1 MSLKKSLF
9 QPLATK
15 RWLAVTI
22 TIQAQKS
29 DLKIVLL
36 PIDELKP
43 HEQGSPIYLELLKQE
58 ILKDQ
63 MLKYPII
70 ADEKTH
76 VILDGMHR
84 WLTLKSLGYSL
95 IPVILV
101 DAFQN
106 PKIRVGR
113 RRIHRYL
120 SNTDEEVPIQD
131 ILQAGTSGRL
141 MKPRSTRHFF
151 PFSKFQLIN
160 CPLNQLQ
167 KTRSQD
173 VSRYLATMTAKDCEL
188 AIKDWFDEIQ
198 EEVEFLEKRKKE
210 VEDEMREFT
219 RAINSNHYT
228 SKFNNLPTSKQN
240 S

>member
-1 MSLKKSLF
+1 
-9 QPLATK
+9 
-15 RWLAVTI
+15 VTI
-22 TIQAQKS
+22 TILAEKS
-29 DLKIVLL
+29 PLKIALL
-36 PIDELKP
+36 QIDELKP

-70 ADEKTH
+70 ADEKTR

-113 RRIHRYL
+113 RRIHRYINN
-120 SNTDEEVPIQD
+120 SDEEISIEEV
-131 ILQAGTSGRL
+131 LQAGTSGRL

-160 CPLNQLQ
+160 CPLDQLL
-167 KTRSQD
+167 KTKPRD
-173 VSRYLATMTAKDCEL
+173 VSRYLAKMTIKDCEL

-198 EEVEFLEKRKKE
+198 EELEFLAKRKKE
-210 VEDEMREFT
+210 VEDEMQEFI

-228 SKFNNLPTSKQN
+228 SKFYHFPTPKQKA
-240 S
+240 